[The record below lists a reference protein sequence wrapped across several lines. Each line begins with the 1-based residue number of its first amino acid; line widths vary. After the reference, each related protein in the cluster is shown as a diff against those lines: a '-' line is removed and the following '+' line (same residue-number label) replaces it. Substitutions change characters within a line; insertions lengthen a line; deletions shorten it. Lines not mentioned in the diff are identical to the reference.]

1 LNEALPTQDVRVDD
15 DIHKI
20 LSDVEESLK
29 NFINGYISLPVWLP
43 NDTHMQPHIRLHLE
57 NLKIPM
63 IKDRPNLLLHGW
75 GSFQK
80 DLALKKRLDNIFMP
94 NNHT

>member
-1 LNEALPTQDVRVDD
+1 MSEALPTQDVRVDD

-20 LSDVEESLK
+20 LNDVEESLK
-29 NFINGYISLPVWLP
+29 NFINGYISLPVWFP
-43 NDTHMQPHIRLHLE
+43 KDTPHIRLHLE